1 MQKSSQEQES
11 ERYLARKI
19 SKSHFYFKKN
29 PKKSEGLQGNFSGGS
44 QNSLKKS
51 LFFVQKNLKKSFFVP
66 KNLKKSFFCPKR
78 SQKVIFMSIR
88 CEGWVADA
96 VPLQRSSM
104 SESQNVAKKSQGG
117 SQMRYLCNIAVCL
130 RISITKE
137 QMKCFIDAV
146 HVSCCVCDICS
157 LYIFVNNVFAFHCN
171 LSSF

>member
-1 MQKSSQEQES
+1 MRDILPEKSQKVIFIS
-11 ERYLARKI
+11 RKI
-19 SKSHFYFKKN
+19 PKSQKVYKATLVAAAKTVSKVTFFCPKESQKVIFCS
-29 PKKSEGLQGNFSGGS
+29 KKS
-44 QNSLKKS
+44 
-51 LFFVQKNLKKSFFVP
+51 QKVI
-66 KNLKKSFFCPKR
+66 FCPKR

-146 HVSCCVCDICS
+146 HVSCCVCDIFS